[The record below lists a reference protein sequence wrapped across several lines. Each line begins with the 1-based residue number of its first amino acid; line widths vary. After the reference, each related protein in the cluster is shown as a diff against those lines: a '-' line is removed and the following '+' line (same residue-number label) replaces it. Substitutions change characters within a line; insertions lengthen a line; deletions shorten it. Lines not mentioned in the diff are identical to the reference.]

1 MFKRLFHFGQ
11 KNILSSKSVPSDVK
25 SHHKFCTFFGLK
37 QLTVP
42 TRITSTSSTII
53 DHILP
58 SFPER
63 VTHSGVIDISFSDHH
78 LIYCTRQISRINR
91 GPHKQMKFRSFKHHK
106 VDLSEQELSRL
117 NFPNF

>member
-42 TRITSTSSTII
+42 TRITLPVPQLLTIFYQA
-53 DHILP
+53 
-58 SFPER
+58 FPKE
-63 VTHSGVIDISFSDHH
+63 S
-78 LIYCTRQISRINR
+78 LIQGS
-91 GPHKQMKFRSFKHHK
+91 
-106 VDLSEQELSRL
+106 
-117 NFPNF
+117 